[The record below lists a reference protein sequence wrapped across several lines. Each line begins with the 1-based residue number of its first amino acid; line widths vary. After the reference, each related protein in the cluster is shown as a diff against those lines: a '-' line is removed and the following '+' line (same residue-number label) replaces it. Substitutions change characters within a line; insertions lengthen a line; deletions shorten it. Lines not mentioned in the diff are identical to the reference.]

1 MRIYVLATIVLSTL
15 LSACSVSTSNND
27 TAFKQQARWGLLPVV
42 NYSQAP
48 QAGERT
54 EQILQS
60 VLNQRGIKVH
70 MYPHTQSSGMP
81 LLDDKKRLDDMWQWA
96 RKQGFDYVIT
106 GSIEEWQYKNGLDGE
121 PAVGISLQVIDPVS
135 GQTVWSNSGA
145 RSGWSR
151 ESLAGSAQKVLKKL
165 VAKLRVE

>member
-1 MRIYVLATIVLSTL
+1 MRIHILTTLLLSAL
-15 LSACSVSTSNND
+15 LSACSVSTANKD
-27 TAFKQQARWGLLPVV
+27 THFERQARWAVLPIV

-60 VLNQRGIKVH
+60 VLSQRGLQVH
-70 MYPHTQSSGMP
+70 MYPHVHNNGIP
-81 LLDDKKRLDDMWQWA
+81 LLDDTKRLNDMWEWA

-121 PAVGISLQVIDPVS
+121 PAVGISLQVVDPAS
-135 GQTVWSNSGA
+135 KQTLWSNSGA

-165 VAKLRVE
+165 VAQLRVE